1 VVAVGVALAWFL
13 VGRREVPRTAP
24 SDVSFVTRAA
34 RADIYGD
41 AINEGLVVGPG
52 RHLVSGLTTMD
63 RVGVDGAVMGG
74 SAAVGGLAGALR
86 KVQNGF
92 VRSYALSLL
101 AGVVLVLLTLM
112 AVNLA

>member
-1 VVAVGVALAWFL
+1 MG
-13 VGRREVPRTAP
+13 TATE
-24 SDVSFVTRAA
+24 TRVMT
-34 RADIYGD
+34 YGD
-41 AINEGLVVGPG
+41 AINDGLVVTPG

-74 SAAVGGLAGALR
+74 SAAVGGLAGVLR

-101 AGVVLVLLTLM
+101 AGVLLVVATLM